1 MIQGWET
8 HVLLGQVVCGG
19 WVGLLVAVA
28 IIRFSRSLCIPMP
41 AVFVHGSPQRQWVF
55 YFLRSPLFH
64 VITKPVADLVS
75 EGSLRCPR
83 TPIHPHMNHTVHPLS
98 WSLVFVSLFRRA
110 VVGISRLRGR
120 GGCGLS
126 IILFKPGRSFLRPN
140 VRVQATFLVCW
151 IPLVGMLAAYL
162 RDMLCFFQRHHFF
175 TSASS

>member
-1 MIQGWET
+1 MMQGWEA

-28 IIRFSRSLCIPMP
+28 IIRFSRSLCISMP
-41 AVFVHGSPQRQWVF
+41 AVFVHGPPQRQWVF

-83 TPIHPHMNHTVHPLS
+83 TPIHPHMNHAVHLLS
-98 WSLVFVSLFRRA
+98 RSFVYLSLFWRA
-110 VVGISRLRGR
+110 FVGIARLRGCR
-120 GGCGLS
+120 AAGC
-126 IILFKPGRSFLRPN
+126 LFFFLKPGRSLLRPN

-162 RDMLCFFQRHHFF
+162 RDMLCFFQRHHFY